1 MVKQPWKIDFP
12 SFNFDSELSQLHEKS
27 AWIGMQTIPPVSE
40 EVLESIRINQE
51 WIQKL
56 APIAEEVMSAQ
67 KELNAIMEQL
77 QPASAEYQCAFN
89 EIAQLLAEVS
99 IPSVSEE
106 EKERLLKS
114 HRQWGE
120 YGWTLHPN
128 AILKFFYQK
137 PIDRADAYI
146 HRPAA
151 NVRKDHGGF
160 IQQIAVLEDGRIALR
175 EQFHILHENFI

>member
-1 MVKQPWKIDFP
+1 
-12 SFNFDSELSQLHEKS
+12 
-27 AWIGMQTIPPVSE
+27 MQTIPPVSE

-77 QPASAEYQCAFN
+77 QPALAEYQCAFN

-106 EKERLLKS
+106 EKEKLLKS

-128 AILKFFYQK
+128 AILKFSIKNRLIAQMRITGCRYFSRKTTQTVFSDRSSETCHNQK
-137 PIDRADAYI
+137 TWSRLFFAFRIKSIRLVLYSYL
-146 HRPAA
+146 
-151 NVRKDHGGF
+151 VCL
-160 IQQIAVLEDGRIALR
+160 IQC
-175 EQFHILHENFI
+175 